1 MLQSLPCLHD
11 LPAKSAI
18 LNMNQLNGDFFC
30 NKCLERG
37 TNFRTEKGGN
47 IHVFPYDTTTE
58 LPPLVRGQFLHLPA
72 IGAVRDLRD
81 ANTYYC
87 GTIRKNSRGVH
98 FDDMATQ

>member
-1 MLQSLPCLHD
+1 MLQSLPCLLD

-18 LNMNQLNGDFFC
+18 LNMNQF
-30 NKCLERG
+30 
-37 TNFRTEKGGN
+37 NFRTKKGGN

-58 LPPLVRGQFLHLPA
+58 LPPLVRGQFIHLTA
-72 IGAVRDLRD
+72 IGALRDLRD

-87 GTIRKNSRGVH
+87 GTIRKNSRGAH